1 MKQTAASPQAT
12 GPQTGFS
19 VNMEWVFVALV
30 AVVAVAAI
38 AVSRKFPGTGLS
50 TDIGSGRFPLIY
62 SLALLVLCAIL
73 VVQHLLKRPVKHP
86 AVPPAATAA
95 AAAAAAAPQPASTT
109 ATEAETLR
117 PDYKKTASGMA
128 ASVACLAAMPYTGYA
143 LTTAVYLAFLMWLLG
158 MKHKLLNPVLAL
170 AITATIYFTFSGG
183 LHVPL
188 PLGSF
193 FE

>member
-1 MKQTAASPQAT
+1 MKHTPAPPRTAAP
-12 GPQTGFS
+12 PTGFS

-62 SLALLVLCAIL
+62 AMALLVLCAIL
-73 VVQHLLKRPVKHP
+73 VVQHLLKRGSVLTSGK
-86 AVPPAATAA
+86 AT
-95 AAAAAAAPQPASTT
+95 PQPASAT
-109 ATEAETLR
+109 ATETVR
-117 PDYKKTASGMA
+117 PDYTKTASGMA

-143 LTTAVYLAFLMWLLG
+143 LTTVFYIAFLMWLLG

-170 AITATIYFTFSGG
+170 AITATVYFTFSGG

>member
-1 MKQTAASPQAT
+1 MKQPPAPPRAAAP
-12 GPQTGFS
+12 PTGFS
-19 VNMEWVFVALV
+19 VNLEWVFVALV

-38 AVSRKFPGTGLS
+38 VTSRKFPGTGLS

-73 VVQHLLKRPVKHP
+73 VGQHLLQRK
-86 AVPPAATAA
+86 AVPPADKAS
-95 AAAAAAAPQPASTT
+95 PQPASATGADT
-109 ATEAETLR
+109 ATGSVR
-117 PDYKKTASGMA
+117 PDYTKTASGMA

-143 LTTAVYLAFLMWLLG
+143 LTTAVYLAFLMGLLG
-158 MKHKLLNPVLAL
+158 MRHKLLNPVLAL
-170 AITATIYFTFSGG
+170 AITATVYFTFSSG

>member
-1 MKQTAASPQAT
+1 
-12 GPQTGFS
+12 
-19 VNMEWVFVALV
+19 MEWVFVALV

-38 AVSRKFPGTGLS
+38 VVSRKFPGTGLS

-62 SLALLVLCAIL
+62 SIALLVLCAIL
-73 VVQHLLKRPVKHP
+73 VIQHLLKRPGNRPVKRQ
-86 AVPPAATAA
+86 AVPP
-95 AAAAAAAPQPASTT
+95 
-109 ATEAETLR
+109 ATEAETVR
-117 PDYKKTASGMA
+117 PDYQKTASGMA
-128 ASVACLAAMPYTGYA
+128 ASVVCLAAMPYTGYA

-188 PLGSF
+188 PLGSL